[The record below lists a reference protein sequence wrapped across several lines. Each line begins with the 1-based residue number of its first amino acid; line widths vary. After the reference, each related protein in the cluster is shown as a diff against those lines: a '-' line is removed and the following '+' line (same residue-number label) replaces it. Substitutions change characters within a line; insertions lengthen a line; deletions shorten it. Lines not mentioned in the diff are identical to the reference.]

1 MNYLTY
7 EEYSELGGILDDPT
21 AFERFSI
28 RAFSRVAQETH
39 GRIDAM
45 AEIPIQVKHLCRDLI
60 EYMHNNLNQ
69 EKALASASQSQGGA
83 TESESYVN
91 KTSFD
96 IDKDIEAIIF
106 DYLSTLKDD
115 EGTPLLYRGCV

>member
-7 EEYSELGGILDDPT
+7 EEYIEVGGILEPT
-21 AFERFSI
+21 AFDRFSI

-39 GRIDAM
+39 GRLDTM

-69 EKALASASQSQGGA
+69 DKALSGASQSQGGA
-83 TESESYVN
+83 SESESYIN
-91 KTSFD
+91 KTYSD
-96 IDKDIEAIIF
+96 IEKDIEAIIV
-106 DYLSTLKDD
+106 DYLLMLKDD